1 MKAPEGCSLYAIVFG
16 RFLLVLI
23 LLSLCAIAAD
33 MTDIIKR
40 RILGLDGRRQSF
52 VKSMCDQAGRG
63 IAGGHFLGKSG
74 DSVSMKTC
82 PLNDGWDRV

>member
-1 MKAPEGCSLYAIVFG
+1 
-16 RFLLVLI
+16 
-23 LLSLCAIAAD
+23 

-63 IAGGHFLGKSG
+63 IAGGHFFGKSG